1 MEESGWEMPGLP
13 GGGRQVPGLQGGAMG
28 VLMSI
33 SGLRR
38 CTWKMVF
45 QLESACPTRLDSS

>member
-1 MEESGWEMPGLP
+1 MPGLS
-13 GGGRQVPGLQGGAMG
+13 GGDRQVLGPQGGAMD
-28 VLMSI
+28 VLMST

-45 QLESACPTRLDSS
+45 QLESACPTGLDSS

>member
-1 MEESGWEMPGLP
+1 
-13 GGGRQVPGLQGGAMG
+13 MG

-38 CTWKMVF
+38 CTWKMVV